1 MTFFSQTHDL
11 TLTRRSLLYRPSE
24 VLETIVMAG
33 PIKLDFSEKYDDQ
46 HAQEYLLKH
55 QDGLS
60 RKLSHWRDEQLARKA
75 LASVGEPGLVL
86 DLPCGAGRF
95 WPLLA
100 EKPNRVIIGADNS
113 ESMLKIALQAQ
124 PADVVKRVQPLHT
137 SAFDIA
143 LPDNAVD
150 SIFCMRLLHH
160 IGETEHRLAIL
171 REFERVSRDSVI
183 LSLWVDGNFKAWKR
197 KRLEQTRKQESYQ
210 NRFVLPAATVEQEFE
225 QAGFRIQERLDFLP
239 LYAMW
244 RVYVLRKR

>member
-1 MTFFSQTHDL
+1 
-11 TLTRRSLLYRPSE
+11 
-24 VLETIVMAG
+24 MAG

-46 HAQEYLLKH
+46 HAQRYLRKH
-55 QDGLS
+55 QQSLG
-60 RKLSHWRDEQLARKA
+60 RRLSHWRDEQVGRKA
-75 LASVGEPGLVL
+75 LALAGDPGLVL

-95 WPLLA
+95 WPMLA

-113 ESMLKIALQAQ
+113 ESMIKTALQGQ

-143 LPDNAVD
+143 LPDNSVD

-160 IGETEHRLAIL
+160 IGEAEHRRVIL
-171 REFERVSRDSVI
+171 REFERVTRDSVI
-183 LSLWVDGNFKAWKR
+183 VSLWVDGNFKAWKR
-197 KRLEQTRKQESYQ
+197 KRAERDRPSHDYQ
-210 NRFVLPAATVEQEFE
+210 NRFLIPAATIEKEFE
-225 QAGFRIQERLDFLP
+225 QAGFRIQEQLDFIP

>member
-1 MTFFSQTHDL
+1 M
-11 TLTRRSLLYRPSE
+11 
-24 VLETIVMAG
+24 MAK
-33 PIKLDFSEKYDDQ
+33 PIKLEFSNKYDEQ
-46 HAQEYLLKH
+46 HAQDYLLKH
-55 QDGLS
+55 QDGLA
-60 RKLSHWRDEQLARKA
+60 RRLSHKRDEQLARRA
-75 LASVGEPGLVL
+75 LALAGEPGLVL

-100 EKPNRVIIGADNS
+100 QKPNRVIIGADNS
-113 ESMLKIALQAQ
+113 AAMLEVAKQAQ
-124 PADVVKRVQPLHT
+124 PAEVVKRVQPLQT

-160 IGETEHRLAIL
+160 IGESTHRLALL
-171 REFERVSRDSVI
+171 REFQRVTRDSVI

-197 KRLEQTRKQESYQ
+197 KRLERKRQQEAGQDGYQ
-210 NRFVLPAATVEQEFE
+210 NRFVLPAATVEEEFK
-225 QAGFRIQERLDFLP
+225 QAGFRVQEHLDFFP

>member
-1 MTFFSQTHDL
+1 
-11 TLTRRSLLYRPSE
+11 
-24 VLETIVMAG
+24 MAT
-33 PIKLDFSEKYDDQ
+33 PIKLEFSAKYDDR
-46 HAQEYLLKH
+46 HAQQYLLKH
-55 QDGLS
+55 QGKLA
-60 RKLSHWRDEQLARKA
+60 RRLSHKRDEQLARGA
-75 LASVGEPGLVL
+75 LAMAGEPGLVL

-113 ESMLKIALQAQ
+113 ESMIKTAMQGQ

-160 IGETEHRLAIL
+160 IGEAEHRMAIL
-171 REFERVSRDSVI
+171 REFERVTRDSVI
-183 LSLWVDGNFKAWKR
+183 VSLWVDGNFKAWKR
-197 KRLEQTRKQESYQ
+197 KRAEKDRPNRDYQ
-210 NRFVLPAATVEQEFE
+210 NRFLIPAATVEKEFE
-225 QAGFRIQERLDFLP
+225 AAGFRIQEQLDFIP

>member
-1 MTFFSQTHDL
+1 MT
-11 TLTRRSLLYRPSE
+11 
-24 VLETIVMAG
+24 G
-33 PIKLDFSEKYDDQ
+33 PIKLDFSEKYDDE
-46 HAQEYLLKH
+46 HAKNYFHKH
-55 QDGLS
+55 QNGLS
-60 RKLSHWRDEQLARKA
+60 RRLSDMRDQQMARRA
-75 LASVGEPGLVL
+75 LALAGDPGLVL

-95 WPLLA
+95 WPMLA

-113 ESMLKIALQAQ
+113 ESMLNVALQAQ

-137 SAFDIA
+137 SAFEIA

-160 IGETEHRLAIL
+160 IGDAKHRLAML
-171 REFERVSRDSVI
+171 REFERVTRDSVI

-197 KRLEQTRKQESYQ
+197 KRTEKMRNREGYQ

-225 QAGFRIQERLDFLP
+225 QAGFRIQERLDFIP

>member
-1 MTFFSQTHDL
+1 
-11 TLTRRSLLYRPSE
+11 
-24 VLETIVMAG
+24 MAK
-33 PIKLDFSEKYDDQ
+33 PIKLEFSNKYDEQ
-46 HAQEYLLKH
+46 HAQDYLLKH

-60 RKLSHWRDEQLARKA
+60 RRLSHKRDEQLARRA
-75 LASVGEPGLVL
+75 LALAGEPGLVL

-100 EKPNRVIIGADNS
+100 QKPNRVIIGADNS
-113 ESMLKIALQAQ
+113 AAMLEVAKQAQ
-124 PADVVKRVQPLHT
+124 PAEVVKRVQPLQT

-160 IGETEHRLAIL
+160 IGESTHRLALL
-171 REFERVSRDSVI
+171 REFQRVTRDSVI

-197 KRLEQTRKQESYQ
+197 KRLERKRRQEAGQDGYQ
-210 NRFVLPAATVEQEFE
+210 NRFVLPAATVEEEFK
-225 QAGFRIQERLDFLP
+225 QAGFRVQEHLDFFP

>member
-1 MTFFSQTHDL
+1 
-11 TLTRRSLLYRPSE
+11 
-24 VLETIVMAG
+24 MAG
-33 PIKLDFSEKYDDQ
+33 PIKLKFSEKYDDQ
-46 HAQEYLLKH
+46 HAREYLLKH

-60 RKLSHWRDEQLARKA
+60 RRLSHWRDEQLARKA
-75 LASVGEPGLVL
+75 LTLVGEPGLVL

-100 EKPNRVIIGADNS
+100 EKHNRVIIGADNS
-113 ESMLKIALQAQ
+113 ESMLKTAMQAQ
-124 PADVVKRVQPLHT
+124 PADVAKRVQPLHT

-160 IGETEHRLAIL
+160 IGEAEHRLAIL
-171 REFERVSRDSVI
+171 REFERVTRDSVI
-183 LSLWVDGNFKAWKR
+183 VSLWVDGNFKAWKR
-197 KRLEQTRKQESYQ
+197 KRLEQTREQESYQ

>member
-1 MTFFSQTHDL
+1 M
-11 TLTRRSLLYRPSE
+11 
-24 VLETIVMAG
+24 MAK
-33 PIKLDFSEKYDDQ
+33 PIKLEFSNKYDEQ
-46 HAQEYLLKH
+46 HAQDYLLKH

-60 RKLSHWRDEQLARKA
+60 RRLSHKRDEQLARRA
-75 LASVGEPGLVL
+75 LALAGEPGLVL

-100 EKPNRVIIGADNS
+100 QKPNRVIIGADNS
-113 ESMLKIALQAQ
+113 AAMLEVAKQAQ
-124 PADVVKRVQPLHT
+124 PAEVVKRVQPLQT

-160 IGETEHRLAIL
+160 IGESAHRLALL
-171 REFERVSRDSVI
+171 REFQRVTRDSVI
-183 LSLWVDGNFKAWKR
+183 ISLWVDGNFKAWKR
-197 KRLEQTRKQESYQ
+197 KRLEQKRRQGTGQAGYQ
-210 NRFVLPAATVEQEFE
+210 NRFVLPAATVEEEFK
-225 QAGFRIQERLDFLP
+225 QAGFRIQEHLDFFP